1 MSYWNARPNEDK
13 VSVTV
18 PLDTLVNDIGWI
30 VNHKTRKKVLKL
42 IKHIK
47 NYELVVNTNS
57 YLLST
62 SIYDSYLWDKV
73 TNTIT
78 MRLSPT
84 FLELLNGEHTV
95 IKSRPKSIGKYPDIK
110 REKTIMALNLLQAK
124 QQMVH
129 ADGTPKLAKA
139 ISKEELVG
147 YLELQEEKPN
157 TINTTLKRV
166 FNDIAE
172 HFGILYKYDRSRG
185 VYEQTDFQTVGG
197 KKIQG
202 SPKGRGHIVLDV
214 NGYDY

>member
-1 MSYWNARPNEDK
+1 
-13 VSVTV
+13 
-18 PLDTLVNDIGWI
+18 
-30 VNHKTRKKVLKL
+30 
-42 IKHIK
+42 
-47 NYELVVNTNS
+47 
-57 YLLST
+57 
-62 SIYDSYLWDKV
+62 
-73 TNTIT
+73 
-78 MRLSPT
+78 
-84 FLELLNGEHTV
+84 
-95 IKSRPKSIGKYPDIK
+95 
-110 REKTIMALNLLQAK
+110 MALNLLQAK

-202 SPKGRGHIVLDV
+202 SPKGRRNSVLDI
-214 NGYDY
+214 NDNEY